1 MDDAVRL
8 AVGFL
13 ARRDRTVAQV
23 QQFLI
28 AQGVAALQ
36 VKRTIRRLSD
46 LRYLNDQAYAQR
58 WVENRLARRPMGQE
72 RLKVELQGKG
82 IPEVLADQ
90 VVASVFR
97 TLDEERLAE
106 RLLKGKQ
113 RTTRQLTSRQM
124 ARFLHQRGFGEDT
137 IDRMIRASN
146 LKEEELH
153 EE

>member
-1 MDDAVRL
+1 MEDVVRL

-28 AQGVAALQ
+28 SQGVSPLQ
-36 VKRTIRRLSD
+36 VKQTIRRLSD

-72 RLKVELQGKG
+72 RLKVELQGRG
-82 IPEVLADQ
+82 IPEVLADR

-97 TLDEERLAE
+97 KVDEESLAHRLVNST
-106 RLLKGKQ
+106 Q
-113 RTTRQLTSRQM
+113 RAKRRFTPAQM

-137 IDRMIRASN
+137 IDRLIRARH
-146 LKEEELH
+146 LKEE
-153 EE
+153 